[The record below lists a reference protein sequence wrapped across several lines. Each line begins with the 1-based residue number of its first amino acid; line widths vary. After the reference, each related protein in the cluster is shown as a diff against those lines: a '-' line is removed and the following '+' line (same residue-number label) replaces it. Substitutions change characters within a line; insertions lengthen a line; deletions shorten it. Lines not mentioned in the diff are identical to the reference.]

1 MDKKIVTLK
10 STKSLADNTLNAV
23 KGKKLI
29 LVGEITQN
37 EKLHFIL
44 ENPEGIKVIMEASN
58 CQIITNKKNK

>member
-10 STKSLADNTLNAV
+10 STKSLADNTLKAV

-29 LVGEITQN
+29 LVSEITQN

-44 ENPEGIKVIMEASN
+44 ENPEGIRVIMEASN
-58 CQIITNKKNK
+58 CQIITNKKK